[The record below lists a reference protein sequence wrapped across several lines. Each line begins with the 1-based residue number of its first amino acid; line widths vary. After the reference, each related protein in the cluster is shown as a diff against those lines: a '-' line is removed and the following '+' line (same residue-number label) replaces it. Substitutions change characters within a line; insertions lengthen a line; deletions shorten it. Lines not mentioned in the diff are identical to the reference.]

1 MASNNRSS
9 GTAALRYAT
18 ALVDLAV
25 EAGSVPQIEKDMAD
39 LTAMLGASED
49 LQSLIRS
56 PLLKTGAQQAALA
69 AIADRAQLS
78 PLSKNFLLTLAA
90 NRRLAQLEVMLKAV
104 TDNIAARRGELRAKV
119 ESAIELSSAQKKSL
133 EEQLAKTIGHPVF
146 VDASVNK
153 ELIGGV
159 TITLGS
165 LMIDDSIKTKLE
177 RMGRAM
183 KHTGAKA
190 A

>member
-1 MASNNRSS
+1 MEQNAI
-9 GTAALRYAT
+9 
-18 ALVDLAV
+18 
-25 EAGSVPQIEKDMAD
+25 PQIEKDVAE
-39 LTAMLGASED
+39 LQAMLGVSED
-49 LQSLIRS
+49 LRSMILS
-56 PLLKTGAQQAALA
+56 PLVKTGAQQAVLTALA
-69 AIADRAQLS
+69 DKAKFSALT
-78 PLSKNFLLTLAA
+78 KNFLLTLAS
-90 NRRLAQLEVMLKAV
+90 NRRLKELESMLKAV
-104 TDNIAARRGELRAKV
+104 TENVSARRGELRAKV

-133 EEQLAKTIGHPVF
+133 EDQLAKTIGRPVAI
-146 VDASVNK
+146 DATVNK

-183 KHTGAKA
+183 KHNGAKA

>member
-1 MASNNRSS
+1 MEQNAI
-9 GTAALRYAT
+9 
-18 ALVDLAV
+18 
-25 EAGSVPQIEKDMAD
+25 PQIEKDVAE
-39 LTAMLGASED
+39 LQAMLGASED
-49 LQSLIRS
+49 LRSMILS
-56 PLLKTGAQQAALA
+56 PLVKAGAQQAALTA
-69 AIADRAQLS
+69 LADKAKFSNLT
-78 PLSKNFLLTLAA
+78 KNFLLTLAS
-90 NRRLAQLEVMLKAV
+90 NRRLKELESMLKAV
-104 TDNIAARRGELRAKV
+104 TENVSARRGELRAKV

-133 EEQLAKTIGHPVF
+133 EDQLAKTIGRPVAI
-146 VDASVNK
+146 DASVNK

-183 KHTGAKA
+183 KHNGAKA

>member
-1 MASNNRSS
+1 MEQNAI
-9 GTAALRYAT
+9 
-18 ALVDLAV
+18 
-25 EAGSVPQIEKDMAD
+25 PQIEKDVAE
-39 LTAMLGASED
+39 LQAMLGASED
-49 LQSLIRS
+49 LRSMILS
-56 PLLKTGAQQAALA
+56 PLVKAGAQQAALTA
-69 AIADRAQLS
+69 LADKAQFSNLT
-78 PLSKNFLLTLAA
+78 KNFLLTLAS
-90 NRRLAQLEVMLKAV
+90 NRRLRELEAMLKAV
-104 TDNIAARRGELRAKV
+104 TENVSARRGELRAKV

-133 EEQLAKTIGHPVF
+133 EDQLAKTIGRPVAI
-146 VDASVNK
+146 DATVNK

>member
-1 MASNNRSS
+1 MEQNAI
-9 GTAALRYAT
+9 
-18 ALVDLAV
+18 
-25 EAGSVPQIEKDMAD
+25 PQIEKDVAE
-39 LTAMLGASED
+39 LQAMLGASED
-49 LQSLIRS
+49 LRSMILS
-56 PLLKTGAQQAALA
+56 PLVKAGAQQAALTA
-69 AIADRAQLS
+69 LADKAQFSNLT
-78 PLSKNFLLTLAA
+78 KNFLLTLAS
-90 NRRLAQLEVMLKAV
+90 NRRLRELEAMLKAV
-104 TDNIAARRGELRAKV
+104 TENVSARRGELRAKV
-119 ESAIELSSAQKKSL
+119 ESAIELSAGQKKSL
-133 EEQLAKTIGHPVF
+133 EDQLAKTIGRPVAI
-146 VDASVNK
+146 DASVNK